1 MKKVLSILA
10 LYFLFSGS
18 TYSEETKTFEEF
30 SEEKKGFTLEELFKN
45 SDDIK
50 IPKEW
55 GAETGYDAKKIGT
68 APINRLLKN
77 GWKVIGVT
85 SRSGLPVYHL
95 IKKNELIFCIPR
107 KSGIKAICFK
117 P

>member
-1 MKKVLSILA
+1 MKKLLSIIILI
-10 LYFLFSGS
+10 LFFNGTSHAG
-18 TYSEETKTFEEF
+18 ETKTFEEF
-30 SEEKKGFTLEELFKN
+30 SGEKKGFSLEELFKN
-45 SDDIK
+45 SKDIK

-68 APINRLLKN
+68 APINRLLKS
-77 GWKVIGVT
+77 GWKIIGVT
-85 SRSGLPVYHL
+85 SRSDMPVYHL

-107 KSGIKAICFK
+107 ISGVKAICFK